1 MIIAKQHPLAN
12 TPIHQ
17 CFPWMGG
24 AINCCIG
31 CCVNKEKR
39 REKMAA
45 IRLLIEDEKK
55 ELNGRMDEVFVK

>member
-1 MIIAKQHPLAN
+1 
-12 TPIHQ
+12 
-17 CFPWMGG
+17 MGG

-45 IRLLIEDEKK
+45 LRLLIEDEKK